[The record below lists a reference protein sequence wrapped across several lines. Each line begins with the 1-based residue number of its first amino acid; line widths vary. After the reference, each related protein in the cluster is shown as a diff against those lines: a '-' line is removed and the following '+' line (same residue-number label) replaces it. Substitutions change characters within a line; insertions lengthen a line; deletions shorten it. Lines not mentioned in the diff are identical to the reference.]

1 MMKSDKSKDGN
12 EKLRFLT
19 QALLFATEHTTD
31 SLLRRRAQVYREVE
45 AAPCALQDLITIT
58 NKTTEDKENIATI
71 AAEMD
76 FKGFDLT
83 GDCDELIKIVGDI
96 VNNKTNWKDME
107 FSKHKKL
114 RNFSNKISIR
124 KEKGR
129 GR

>member
-1 MMKSDKSKDGN
+1 MKSDKSKDGN

>member
-31 SLLRRRAQVYREVE
+31 SLLRRRAQVHREVG
-45 AAPCALQDLITIT
+45 AAFYALQDLITIT
-58 NKTTEDKENIATI
+58 NKTTQDKENIATI

-107 FSKHKKL
+107 FSKHKNL